1 MNKSEVE
8 RFIADANNNV
18 AIQNDLLQRVEVPAV
33 VEVANKYGY
42 NITAEDVHAYTQ
54 NESGTARTFRFTN
67 IRANASA
74 LSGGSAAGATPVITS
89 K

>member
-8 RFIADANNNV
+8 RFVADANNNV

-54 NESGTARTFRFTN
+54 NESGTAGVSRITN
-67 IRANASA
+67 IRVDAVPLPLKTFRS
-74 LSGGSAAGATPVITS
+74 
-89 K
+89 